1 MMFQLN
7 KIGICGSI
15 SKLFVKYLLLFLLIF
30 HINNCFSQ
38 VLETE
43 KKEFSLNKKLNV
55 SVTSLGTP
63 SLGSIGVSTKFNDDM
78 NLDIWNNM
86 SASEIVSHLNFIPDV
101 VSSNSLQSHLID
113 LYLSSSNPPKGNSDE
128 VINFLET
135 RLIKIRRS
143 GQSKKLYEIIK
154 QLPQGERWELW
165 RLWSTEYEL
174 LIHEDKRACKLTNQ
188 QIKTSSD
195 YFWQMSRIF
204 CLLID
209 DRPNDAEFIF
219 DLIKSKGFS
228 NKNFENLFQVMN
240 GDKSDFILDK
250 NNIVIEPIHI
260 VMMETLKIPIKAN
273 FIAAFG
279 PEYTDPLLTLT
290 YLTSKARAFLL
301 DKKMNYGNVPV
312 DQIKENYKSVS
323 NASMSI
329 EEAIASYSIKPN
341 GFHRANVWMSIMALK
356 DDIKKVEAI
365 FKIIN
370 LEIQNGRFYHSI
382 NLYLPMLKEINSAS
396 LTKKLNTLT
405 AKLLIIKNPV
415 SFPQDQLANTLLLK
429 AGKEWEWQFIL
440 QKKAWTLIPVLEQAG
455 MVQPKSINWLQVLN
469 KTKNQNTNEKKY
481 NKWNKNYN
489 LKSFLLTKGIEEA
502 SNNNE
507 KALTLI
513 LLARLLGNDPL
524 VDFEIG
530 QLMIIRKSLFKLGF
544 TDLAN
549 NLTLEIMIPKL
560 ISF

>member
-43 KKEFSLNKKLNV
+43 KNEFSLNKKLNV
-55 SVTSLGTP
+55 SVTSLETP

-113 LYLSSSNPPKGNSDE
+113 LYLSSSNPPRGNSDE

-174 LIHEDKRACKLTNQ
+174 LIHEDKRACKLTNK
-188 QIKTSSD
+188 QIETSSD
-195 YFWQMSRIF
+195 KFWQMSRIF

-209 DRPNDAEFIF
+209 DKLNDAEFIF
-219 DLIKSKGFS
+219 DLIKSRGFS
-228 NKNFENLFQVMN
+228 NKNFENLFQLMN
-240 GDKSDFILDK
+240 GDTSDFVLD
-250 NNIVIEPIHI
+250 NTIIEPIHI
-260 VMMETLKIPIKAN
+260 IMMETLKIPIKVN
-273 FIAAFG
+273 SVAALG

-290 YLTSKARAFLL
+290 YLTPKTRAFLL
-301 DKKMNYGNVPV
+301 DKKMNYGNVPL

-323 NASMSI
+323 DGSLSI
-329 EEAIASYSIKPN
+329 EEAIASYSKKPN
-341 GFHRANVWMSIMALK
+341 GFQRANVWMSIMTLK
-356 DDIKKVEAI
+356 DDIKKVETI

-370 LEIQNGRFYHSI
+370 FEIKNGRFYHSI
-382 NLYLPMLKEINSAS
+382 NLYLPILEEINSAS
-396 LTKKLNTLT
+396 LTKKLNNLI
-405 AKLLIIKNPV
+405 AKLLIVKSPV
-415 SFPQDQLANTLLLK
+415 LFPEDQLANTLLLK
-429 AGKEWEWQFIL
+429 AGAEWEWQFIL
-440 QKKAWTLIPVLEQAG
+440 QQKAWTLIPVLEDAG
-455 MVQPKSINWLQVLN
+455 MVQPKSFDWLKVLN
-469 KTKNQNTNEKKY
+469 KTKNQNTNEQKY

-530 QLMIIRKSLFKLGF
+530 QLMTIRKSLFKLGF
-544 TDLAN
+544 NELAD

>member
-1 MMFQLN
+1 MKCF
-7 KIGICGSI
+7 
-15 SKLFVKYLLLFLLIF
+15 LLFLLIF

-38 VLETE
+38 ALEIE
-43 KKEFSLNKKLNV
+43 KKEPSFIKRLNV
-55 SVTSLGTP
+55 SVSSLGTP

-113 LYLSSSNPPKGNSDE
+113 LYLSSSNPPKGNSHE

-165 RLWSTEYEL
+165 RLWSAEYEL
-174 LIHEDKRACKLTNQ
+174 LIHEDKKACKLTNK
-188 QIKTSSD
+188 QIETSSND
-195 YFWQMSRIF
+195 FWQMSRIF

-209 DRPNDAEFIF
+209 DKLNDAEFIF

-228 NKNFENLFQVMN
+228 NKNFESLFQVMN
-240 GDKSDFILDK
+240 GDTSEFVLDQK
-250 NNIVIEPIHI
+250 NIIIEPIHI

-273 FIAAFG
+273 FIATLG
-279 PEYTDPLLTLT
+279 PEYTDPLLTLS

-323 NASMSI
+323 DGSLSI
-329 EEAIASYSIKPN
+329 EKAIASYSIKPN
-341 GFHRANVWMSIMALK
+341 GFHRANVWMSILTQK
-356 DDIKKVEAI
+356 DDIKKVETI

-370 LEIQNGRFYHSI
+370 FEIKNGRFNHSI
-382 NLYLPMLKEINSAS
+382 NLYLPMLEEINSSS
-396 LTKKLNTLT
+396 LTKKLNTLI
-405 AKLLIIKNPV
+405 AKLLIVKDPG
-415 SFPQDQLANTLLLK
+415 SFPEDQLANTLLLK

-440 QKKAWTLIPVLEQAG
+440 QKKAWTLIPVFEQAG
-455 MVQPKSINWLQVLN
+455 MVQPKSINWLKVLN

-524 VDFEIG
+524 VDFEIA
-530 QLMIIRKSLFKLGF
+530 QLMTIRKSLFKLGL
-544 TDLAN
+544 TELAD

>member
-55 SVTSLGTP
+55 SVTSLETP

-113 LYLSSSNPPKGNSDE
+113 LYLSSSNPPRGNSDE

-174 LIHEDKRACKLTNQ
+174 LIHEDKRACKLTNK
-188 QIKTSSD
+188 QIETSSD
-195 YFWQMSRIF
+195 KFWQMSRIF

-209 DRPNDAEFIF
+209 DKLNDAEFIF
-219 DLIKSKGFS
+219 DLIKSRGFS
-228 NKNFENLFQVMN
+228 NKNFENLFQLMN
-240 GDKSDFILDK
+240 GDTSDFVLD
-250 NNIVIEPIHI
+250 NTIIEPIHI
-260 VMMETLKIPIKAN
+260 IMMETLKIPIKVN
-273 FIAAFG
+273 SVAALG

-290 YLTSKARAFLL
+290 YLTPKARAFLL
-301 DKKMNYGNVPV
+301 DKKMNYGNVPL

-323 NASMSI
+323 DGSLSI
-329 EEAIASYSIKPN
+329 EEAIVSYSKKPN
-341 GFHRANVWMSIMALK
+341 GFHRANVWMSIMTLK
-356 DDIKKVEAI
+356 DDIKKVETI

-370 LEIQNGRFYHSI
+370 FEIKNGRFYHSI
-382 NLYLPMLKEINSAS
+382 NLYLPILEEINSAS
-396 LTKKLNTLT
+396 LTKKLNNLI
-405 AKLLIIKNPV
+405 AKLLIVKNPV
-415 SFPQDQLANTLLLK
+415 LFPEDQLANTLLLK
-429 AGKEWEWQFIL
+429 AGAEWEWQFIL
-440 QKKAWTLIPVLEQAG
+440 QQKAWTLIPVLEDAG
-455 MVQPKSINWLQVLN
+455 MVQPKSFDWLKVLN
-469 KTKNQNTNEKKY
+469 KTKNQNTNEQKY

-530 QLMIIRKSLFKLGF
+530 QLMTIRKSLFKLGF
-544 TDLAN
+544 NELAD

>member
-55 SVTSLGTP
+55 SVTSLETP
-63 SLGSIGVSTKFNDDM
+63 SLGSIGVSTRFNDDM

-113 LYLSSSNPPKGNSDE
+113 LYLSSSNPPRGNSDE

-174 LIHEDKRACKLTNQ
+174 LIHEDKRACKLTNK
-188 QIKTSSD
+188 QIETSSD
-195 YFWQMSRIF
+195 KFWQMSRIF

-209 DRPNDAEFIF
+209 DKLNDAEFIF
-219 DLIKSKGFS
+219 DLIKSRGFS
-228 NKNFENLFQVMN
+228 NKNFENLFQLMN
-240 GDKSDFILDK
+240 GDTSDFVLD
-250 NNIVIEPIHI
+250 NTIIEPIHI
-260 VMMETLKIPIKAN
+260 IMMETLKIPIKVN
-273 FIAAFG
+273 SVAALG
-279 PEYTDPLLTLT
+279 PEYTDSLLTLT
-290 YLTSKARAFLL
+290 YLTPKARAFLL
-301 DKKMNYGNVPV
+301 DKKMNYGNVPL

-323 NASMSI
+323 DGSLSI
-329 EEAIASYSIKPN
+329 EEAIASYSKKPN
-341 GFHRANVWMSIMALK
+341 GFHRANVWMSIMTLK
-356 DDIKKVEAI
+356 DDIKKVETI

-370 LEIQNGRFYHSI
+370 FEIKNGRFYHSI
-382 NLYLPMLKEINSAS
+382 NLYLPILENINSAS
-396 LTKKLNTLT
+396 LTKKLNNLI
-405 AKLLIIKNPV
+405 AKLLTVKNPV
-415 SFPQDQLANTLLLK
+415 LFPEDQLANTLLLK
-429 AGKEWEWQFIL
+429 AGAEWEWQFIL
-440 QKKAWTLIPVLEQAG
+440 QQKAWTLIPVLEDAG
-455 MVQPKSINWLQVLN
+455 MVQPKSFDWLKVLN
-469 KTKNQNTNEKKY
+469 KTKNQNTNEQKY

-530 QLMIIRKSLFKLGF
+530 QLMTIRKSLFKLGF
-544 TDLAN
+544 NELAD

>member
-7 KIGICGSI
+7 KIDIYELI
-15 SKLFVKYLLLFLLIF
+15 SKLFMKYVLLFLLIF
-30 HINNCFSQ
+30 PINTCLSQ
-38 VLETE
+38 VLEIE
-43 KKEFSLNKKLNV
+43 KKEFSYNKNLNV
-55 SVTSLGTP
+55 SVSILGKP
-63 SLGSIGVSTKFNDDM
+63 SLGSVGISTKFNDDM

-101 VSSNSLQSHLID
+101 VSSNSLQSHLVD

-128 VINFLET
+128 IINFLET

-154 QLPQGERWELW
+154 QLPQGERWEIW

-174 LIHEDKRACKLTNQ
+174 LNHQDKRACKLTNK
-188 QIKTSSD
+188 QIEISSD
-195 YFWQMSRIF
+195 DFWQMSRIF

-209 DRPNDAEFIF
+209 DKLNDAEFIF

-240 GDKSDFILDK
+240 GDTSEFVLD
-250 NNIVIEPIHI
+250 NNIIIEPIHI
-260 VMMETLKIPIKAN
+260 IMMETLKIPIKAN
-273 FIAAFG
+273 FIAALG

-301 DKKMNYGNVPV
+301 DKKMNYRNVPV

-323 NASMSI
+323 DGSLSI
-329 EEAIASYSIKPN
+329 EEAIASYSKKPN
-341 GFHRANVWMSIMALK
+341 GFHRANVWLSIMALK
-356 DDIKKVEAI
+356 DDIKKVETI

-370 LEIQNGRFYHSI
+370 FEIKNGRFYHSI
-382 NLYLPMLKEINSAS
+382 NLYLPMLEEINSAS
-396 LTKKLNTLT
+396 LTKKLNNLIE
-405 AKLLIIKNPV
+405 KLLIVKNPAL
-415 SFPQDQLANTLLLK
+415 FPEDQLANTLLLK
-429 AGKEWEWQFIL
+429 SGKEWEWQFIFK
-440 QKKAWTLIPVLEQAG
+440 KKAWTLIPVLEQAG
-455 MVQPKSINWLQVLN
+455 MVQPKSFNWLKVLN

-544 TDLAN
+544 TELAN

>member
-113 LYLSSSNPPKGNSDE
+113 LYLSSSNPPRGNSDE

-174 LIHEDKRACKLTNQ
+174 LIHEDKRACKLTNK
-188 QIKTSSD
+188 QIETSSD
-195 YFWQMSRIF
+195 KFWQMSRIF

-209 DRPNDAEFIF
+209 DKLNDAEFIF
-219 DLIKSKGFS
+219 DLIKSRGFS
-228 NKNFENLFQVMN
+228 NKNFENLFQLMN
-240 GDKSDFILDK
+240 GDTSDFVLD
-250 NNIVIEPIHI
+250 NTIIEPIHI
-260 VMMETLKIPIKAN
+260 IMMETLKIPIKVN
-273 FIAAFG
+273 SVAALG

-290 YLTSKARAFLL
+290 YLTPKARAFLL
-301 DKKMNYGNVPV
+301 DKKMNYGNVPL

-323 NASMSI
+323 DGSLSI
-329 EEAIASYSIKPN
+329 EEAIASYSKKPN
-341 GFHRANVWMSIMALK
+341 GFHRANVWMSIMTLK
-356 DDIKKVEAI
+356 DDIKKVETI

-370 LEIQNGRFYHSI
+370 FEIKNGRFYHSI
-382 NLYLPMLKEINSAS
+382 NLYLPILEEINSAS
-396 LTKKLNTLT
+396 LTKKLNNLI
-405 AKLLIIKNPV
+405 AKLLIVKNPV
-415 SFPQDQLANTLLLK
+415 LFPEDQLANTLLLK
-429 AGKEWEWQFIL
+429 AGAEWEWQFIL
-440 QKKAWTLIPVLEQAG
+440 QQNAWTLIPVLEDAG
-455 MVQPKSINWLQVLN
+455 MVQPKSFDWLKVLN
-469 KTKNQNTNEKKY
+469 KTKNQNTNEQKY

-530 QLMIIRKSLFKLGF
+530 QLMTIRKSLFKLGF
-544 TDLAN
+544 NELAD

>member
-113 LYLSSSNPPKGNSDE
+113 LYLSSSNPPRGNSDE

-174 LIHEDKRACKLTNQ
+174 LIHEDKRACKLINK
-188 QIKTSSD
+188 QIETSSD
-195 YFWQMSRIF
+195 KFWQMSRIF

-209 DRPNDAEFIF
+209 DKLNDAEFIF
-219 DLIKSKGFS
+219 DLIKSRGFS
-228 NKNFENLFQVMN
+228 NKNFENLFQLMN
-240 GDKSDFILDK
+240 GDTSDFVLD
-250 NNIVIEPIHI
+250 NTIIEPIHI
-260 VMMETLKIPIKAN
+260 IMMETLKIPIKVN
-273 FIAAFG
+273 SVAALG

-290 YLTSKARAFLL
+290 YLTPKARAFLL
-301 DKKMNYGNVPV
+301 DKKMNYGNVPL

-323 NASMSI
+323 DGSLSI
-329 EEAIASYSIKPN
+329 EEAIASYSKKPN
-341 GFHRANVWMSIMALK
+341 GFHRANVWMSIMTLK
-356 DDIKKVEAI
+356 DDIKKVETI

-370 LEIQNGRFYHSI
+370 FEIKNGRFYHSI
-382 NLYLPMLKEINSAS
+382 NLYLPILEEINSAS
-396 LTKKLNTLT
+396 LTKKLNNLI
-405 AKLLIIKNPV
+405 AKLLIVKNPV
-415 SFPQDQLANTLLLK
+415 LFPEDQLANTLLLK
-429 AGKEWEWQFIL
+429 AGAEWEWQFIL
-440 QKKAWTLIPVLEQAG
+440 QQKAWTLIPVLEDAG
-455 MVQPKSINWLQVLN
+455 MVQPKSFDWLKVLN
-469 KTKNQNTNEKKY
+469 KTKNQNTNEQKY

-530 QLMIIRKSLFKLGF
+530 QLMTIRKSLFKLGF
-544 TDLAN
+544 NELAD

>member
-55 SVTSLGTP
+55 SVTSLETP

-113 LYLSSSNPPKGNSDE
+113 LYLSSSNPPRGNSDE

-174 LIHEDKRACKLTNQ
+174 LIHEDKRACKLTNK
-188 QIKTSSD
+188 QIETSSD
-195 YFWQMSRIF
+195 KFWQMSRIF

-209 DRPNDAEFIF
+209 DKLNDAEFIF
-219 DLIKSKGFS
+219 DLIKSRGFS
-228 NKNFENLFQVMN
+228 NKNFENLFQLMN
-240 GDKSDFILDK
+240 GDTSDFVLD
-250 NNIVIEPIHI
+250 NTIIEPIHI
-260 VMMETLKIPIKAN
+260 IMMETLKIPIKVN
-273 FIAAFG
+273 SVAALG

-290 YLTSKARAFLL
+290 YLTPKARAFLL
-301 DKKMNYGNVPV
+301 DKKMNYGNVPL

-323 NASMSI
+323 DGSLSI
-329 EEAIASYSIKPN
+329 EEAIASYSKKPN
-341 GFHRANVWMSIMALK
+341 GFHRANVWMSIMTLK
-356 DDIKKVEAI
+356 DDIKKVETI

-370 LEIQNGRFYHSI
+370 FEIKNGRFYHSI
-382 NLYLPMLKEINSAS
+382 NLYLPILENINSAS
-396 LTKKLNTLT
+396 LTKKLNNLI
-405 AKLLIIKNPV
+405 AKLLIVKNPV
-415 SFPQDQLANTLLLK
+415 LFPEDQLANTLLLK
-429 AGKEWEWQFIL
+429 AGAEWEWQFIL
-440 QKKAWTLIPVLEQAG
+440 QQKAWTLIPVLEDAG
-455 MVQPKSINWLQVLN
+455 MVQPKSFDWLKVLN
-469 KTKNQNTNEKKY
+469 KTKNQNTNEQKY

-530 QLMIIRKSLFKLGF
+530 QLMTIRKSLFKLGF
-544 TDLAN
+544 NELAN

>member
-30 HINNCFSQ
+30 HISNCFSQ

-55 SVTSLGTP
+55 SVTSLETP

-113 LYLSSSNPPKGNSDE
+113 LYLSSSNPPRGNSDE

-174 LIHEDKRACKLTNQ
+174 LIHEDKRACKLINK
-188 QIKTSSD
+188 QIETSSD
-195 YFWQMSRIF
+195 KFWQMSRIF

-209 DRPNDAEFIF
+209 DKLNDAEFIF
-219 DLIKSKGFS
+219 DLIKSRGFS
-228 NKNFENLFQVMN
+228 NKNFENLFQLMN
-240 GDKSDFILDK
+240 GDTSDFVLD
-250 NNIVIEPIHI
+250 NTIIEPIHI
-260 VMMETLKIPIKAN
+260 IMMETLKIPIKVN
-273 FIAAFG
+273 SVAALG

-290 YLTSKARAFLL
+290 YLTPKARAFLL
-301 DKKMNYGNVPV
+301 DKKMNYGNVPL

-323 NASMSI
+323 DGSLSI
-329 EEAIASYSIKPN
+329 EEAIASYSKKPN
-341 GFHRANVWMSIMALK
+341 GFHRANVWMSIMTLK
-356 DDIKKVEAI
+356 DDIKKVETI

-370 LEIQNGRFYHSI
+370 FEIKNGRFYHSI
-382 NLYLPMLKEINSAS
+382 NLYLPILEEINSAS
-396 LTKKLNTLT
+396 LTKKLNNLI
-405 AKLLIIKNPV
+405 AKLLIVKNPV
-415 SFPQDQLANTLLLK
+415 LFPEDQLANTLLLK
-429 AGKEWEWQFIL
+429 AGAEWEWQFIL
-440 QKKAWTLIPVLEQAG
+440 QQKAWTLIPVLEDAG
-455 MVQPKSINWLQVLN
+455 MVQPKSFDWLKVLN
-469 KTKNQNTNEKKY
+469 KTKNQNTNEQKY

-530 QLMIIRKSLFKLGF
+530 QLMTIRKSLFKLGF
-544 TDLAN
+544 NELAD

>member
-78 NLDIWNNM
+78 NLNIWNNM
-86 SASEIVSHLNFIPDV
+86 NASEIVSHLNFIPDV

-113 LYLSSSNPPKGNSDE
+113 LYLSSSNPPRGNSDE

-174 LIHEDKRACKLTNQ
+174 LIHEDKRACKLTNK
-188 QIKTSSD
+188 QIETSSD
-195 YFWQMSRIF
+195 KFWQMSRIF

-209 DRPNDAEFIF
+209 DKLNDAEFIF
-219 DLIKSKGFS
+219 DLIKSRGFS
-228 NKNFENLFQVMN
+228 NKNFENLFQLMN
-240 GDKSDFILDK
+240 GDTSDFVLD
-250 NNIVIEPIHI
+250 NTIIEPIHI
-260 VMMETLKIPIKAN
+260 IMMETLKIPIKVN
-273 FIAAFG
+273 SLAALG
-279 PEYTDPLLTLT
+279 PEYTDPLLNLT
-290 YLTSKARAFLL
+290 YLTPKARAFLL
-301 DKKMNYGNVPV
+301 DKKMNYGNVPL

-323 NASMSI
+323 DGSLSI
-329 EEAIASYSIKPN
+329 EEAIASYSKKPN
-341 GFHRANVWMSIMALK
+341 GFQRANVWMSIMTLK
-356 DDIKKVEAI
+356 DDIKKVETI

-370 LEIQNGRFYHSI
+370 FEIKNGRFYHSI
-382 NLYLPMLKEINSAS
+382 NLYLPILEEINSAS
-396 LTKKLNTLT
+396 LTKKLNNLI
-405 AKLLIIKNPV
+405 AKLLIVKNPV
-415 SFPQDQLANTLLLK
+415 LFPEDQLANTLLLK
-429 AGKEWEWQFIL
+429 TGAEWEWQFIL
-440 QKKAWTLIPVLEQAG
+440 QQKAWTLIPVLEDAG
-455 MVQPKSINWLQVLN
+455 MVQPKSFDWLKVLN
-469 KTKNQNTNEKKY
+469 KTKNQNTNEQKY

-530 QLMIIRKSLFKLGF
+530 QLMTIRKSLFKLGF
-544 TDLAN
+544 NELAD

>member
-55 SVTSLGTP
+55 SVTSLETP

-113 LYLSSSNPPKGNSDE
+113 LYLSSSNPPRGNSDE

-174 LIHEDKRACKLTNQ
+174 LIHEDKRACKLTNK
-188 QIKTSSD
+188 QIETSSD
-195 YFWQMSRIF
+195 KFWQMSRIF

-209 DRPNDAEFIF
+209 DKLNDAEFIF
-219 DLIKSKGFS
+219 DLIKSRGFS
-228 NKNFENLFQVMN
+228 NKNFENLFQLMN
-240 GDKSDFILDK
+240 GDTSDFVLD
-250 NNIVIEPIHI
+250 NTIIEPIHI
-260 VMMETLKIPIKAN
+260 IMMETLKIPIKVN
-273 FIAAFG
+273 SVAALG
-279 PEYTDPLLTLT
+279 PEYTDSLLTLT
-290 YLTSKARAFLL
+290 YLTPKARAFLL
-301 DKKMNYGNVPV
+301 DKKMNYGNVPL

-323 NASMSI
+323 DGSLSI
-329 EEAIASYSIKPN
+329 EEAIASYSKKPN
-341 GFHRANVWMSIMALK
+341 GFHRANVWMSIMTLK
-356 DDIKKVEAI
+356 DDIKKVETI

-370 LEIQNGRFYHSI
+370 FEIKNGRFYHSI
-382 NLYLPMLKEINSAS
+382 NLYLPILEEINSAS
-396 LTKKLNTLT
+396 LTKKLNNLI
-405 AKLLIIKNPV
+405 AKLLIVKNPV
-415 SFPQDQLANTLLLK
+415 LFPEDQLANTLLLK
-429 AGKEWEWQFIL
+429 AGAEWEWQFIL
-440 QKKAWTLIPVLEQAG
+440 QQKAWTLIPVLEDAG
-455 MVQPKSINWLQVLN
+455 MVQPKSFDWLKVLN
-469 KTKNQNTNEKKY
+469 KTKNQNTNEQKY

-530 QLMIIRKSLFKLGF
+530 QLMTIRKSLFKLGF
-544 TDLAN
+544 NELAD

>member
-7 KIGICGSI
+7 KIVICGSI

-113 LYLSSSNPPKGNSDE
+113 LYLSSSNPPRGNSDE

-174 LIHEDKRACKLTNQ
+174 LIHEDKRACKLTNK
-188 QIKTSSD
+188 QIETSSD
-195 YFWQMSRIF
+195 KFWQMSRIF

-209 DRPNDAEFIF
+209 EKLNDAEFIF
-219 DLIKSKGFS
+219 DLIKSRGFS
-228 NKNFENLFQVMN
+228 NKNFENLFQLMN
-240 GDKSDFILDK
+240 GDTSDFVLD
-250 NNIVIEPIHI
+250 NTIIEPIHI
-260 VMMETLKIPIKAN
+260 IMMETLKIPIKVN
-273 FIAAFG
+273 TIAALG

-290 YLTSKARAFLL
+290 YLTPKARAFLL
-301 DKKMNYGNVPV
+301 DKKMNYGNVPL

-323 NASMSI
+323 DGSLSI
-329 EEAIASYSIKPN
+329 EEAIASYSKKPN
-341 GFHRANVWMSIMALK
+341 GFQRANVWMSIMSLK
-356 DDIKKVEAI
+356 DDIKKVETI

-370 LEIQNGRFYHSI
+370 FEIKNGRFYHSI
-382 NLYLPMLKEINSAS
+382 NLYLPILEEINSAS
-396 LTKKLNTLT
+396 LTKKLNNLI
-405 AKLLIIKNPV
+405 AKLLIVKNPV
-415 SFPQDQLANTLLLK
+415 LFPEDQLANTLLLK
-429 AGKEWEWQFIL
+429 AGAEWEWQFIL
-440 QKKAWTLIPVLEQAG
+440 QQKAWTLIPVLEDAG
-455 MVQPKSINWLQVLN
+455 MVQPKSFDWLKVLN
-469 KTKNQNTNEKKY
+469 KTKNQNTNEQKY

-530 QLMIIRKSLFKLGF
+530 QLMTIRKSLFKLGF
-544 TDLAN
+544 NELAD

>member
-55 SVTSLGTP
+55 SVTSLETP

-113 LYLSSSNPPKGNSDE
+113 LYLSSSNPPRGNSDE

-174 LIHEDKRACKLTNQ
+174 LIHEDKRACKLTNK
-188 QIKTSSD
+188 QIETSSD
-195 YFWQMSRIF
+195 KFWQMSRIF

-209 DRPNDAEFIF
+209 DKLNDAEFIF
-219 DLIKSKGFS
+219 DLIKSRGFS
-228 NKNFENLFQVMN
+228 NKNFENLFQLMN
-240 GDKSDFILDK
+240 GDTSDFVLD
-250 NNIVIEPIHI
+250 NTIIEPIHI
-260 VMMETLKIPIKAN
+260 IMMETLKIPIKVN
-273 FIAAFG
+273 SVAALG

-290 YLTSKARAFLL
+290 YLTPKARAFLL
-301 DKKMNYGNVPV
+301 DKKMNYGNVPL

-323 NASMSI
+323 DGSLSI
-329 EEAIASYSIKPN
+329 EEAIASYSKKPN
-341 GFHRANVWMSIMALK
+341 GFHRANVWMSIMTLK
-356 DDIKKVEAI
+356 DDIKKVETI

-370 LEIQNGRFYHSI
+370 FEIKNGRFYHSI
-382 NLYLPMLKEINSAS
+382 NLYLPILEEINSAS
-396 LTKKLNTLT
+396 LTKKLNNLI
-405 AKLLIIKNPV
+405 AKLLIVKNPV
-415 SFPQDQLANTLLLK
+415 LFPEDQLANTLLLK
-429 AGKEWEWQFIL
+429 AGAEWEWQFIL
-440 QKKAWTLIPVLEQAG
+440 QQKAWTLIPVLEDAG
-455 MVQPKSINWLQVLN
+455 MVQPKSFDWLKVLN
-469 KTKNQNTNEKKY
+469 KTKNQNTNEQKY

-530 QLMIIRKSLFKLGF
+530 QLMTIRKSLFKLGF
-544 TDLAN
+544 NELAD

>member
-55 SVTSLGTP
+55 SVTSLETP

-113 LYLSSSNPPKGNSDE
+113 LYLSSSNPPRGNSDE

-174 LIHEDKRACKLTNQ
+174 LIHEDKRACKLTNK
-188 QIKTSSD
+188 QIETSSD
-195 YFWQMSRIF
+195 KFWQMSRIF

-209 DRPNDAEFIF
+209 DKLNDAEFIF
-219 DLIKSKGFS
+219 DLIKSRGFS
-228 NKNFENLFQVMN
+228 NKNFENLFQLMN
-240 GDKSDFILDK
+240 GDTSDFVLD
-250 NNIVIEPIHI
+250 NTIIEPIHI
-260 VMMETLKIPIKAN
+260 IMMETLKIPIKVN
-273 FIAAFG
+273 SVAALG

-290 YLTSKARAFLL
+290 YLTPKARAFLL
-301 DKKMNYGNVPV
+301 DKKMNYGNVPL

-323 NASMSI
+323 DGSLSI
-329 EEAIASYSIKPN
+329 EEAIASYSKKPN
-341 GFHRANVWMSIMALK
+341 GFQRANVWMSIMTLK
-356 DDIKKVEAI
+356 DDIKKVETI

-370 LEIQNGRFYHSI
+370 FEIKNGRFYHSI
-382 NLYLPMLKEINSAS
+382 NLYLPILEEINSAS
-396 LTKKLNTLT
+396 LTKKLNNLI
-405 AKLLIIKNPV
+405 AKLLIVKNPV
-415 SFPQDQLANTLLLK
+415 LFPEDQLANTLLLK
-429 AGKEWEWQFIL
+429 AGAEWEWQFIL
-440 QKKAWTLIPVLEQAG
+440 QQKAWTLIPVLEDAG
-455 MVQPKSINWLQVLN
+455 MVQPKSFDWLKVLN
-469 KTKNQNTNEKKY
+469 KTKNQNTNEQKY

-530 QLMIIRKSLFKLGF
+530 QLMTIRKSLFKLGF
-544 TDLAN
+544 NELAD

>member
-55 SVTSLGTP
+55 SVTSLGIP

-113 LYLSSSNPPKGNSDE
+113 LYLSSSNPPRGNSDE

-174 LIHEDKRACKLTNQ
+174 LIHEDKRACKLTNK
-188 QIKTSSD
+188 QIETSSD
-195 YFWQMSRIF
+195 KFWQMSRIF

-209 DRPNDAEFIF
+209 DKLNDAEFIF
-219 DLIKSKGFS
+219 DLIKSRGFS
-228 NKNFENLFQVMN
+228 NKNFENLFQLMN
-240 GDKSDFILDK
+240 GDTSDFVLD
-250 NNIVIEPIHI
+250 NTIIEPIHI
-260 VMMETLKIPIKAN
+260 IMMETLKIPIKVN
-273 FIAAFG
+273 SVAALG
-279 PEYTDPLLTLT
+279 PEYTDSLLTLT
-290 YLTSKARAFLL
+290 YLTPKARAFLL
-301 DKKMNYGNVPV
+301 DKKMNYGNVPL

-323 NASMSI
+323 DGSLSI
-329 EEAIASYSIKPN
+329 EEAIASYSKKPN
-341 GFHRANVWMSIMALK
+341 GFHRANVWMSIMTLK
-356 DDIKKVEAI
+356 DDIKKVETI

-370 LEIQNGRFYHSI
+370 FEIKNGRFYHSI
-382 NLYLPMLKEINSAS
+382 NLYLPILEEINSAS
-396 LTKKLNTLT
+396 LTKKLNNLI
-405 AKLLIIKNPV
+405 AKLLIVKNPV
-415 SFPQDQLANTLLLK
+415 LFPEDQLANTLLLK
-429 AGKEWEWQFIL
+429 AGAEWEWQFIL
-440 QKKAWTLIPVLEQAG
+440 QQKAWTLIPVLEDAG
-455 MVQPKSINWLQVLN
+455 MVQPKSFDWLKVLN
-469 KTKNQNTNEKKY
+469 KTKNQNTNEQKY

-530 QLMIIRKSLFKLGF
+530 QLMTIRKSLFKLGF
-544 TDLAN
+544 NELAD

>member
-7 KIGICGSI
+7 KICMCGSI
-15 SKLFVKYLLLFLLIF
+15 SKLFVKCLLLFLFIF

-55 SVTSLGTP
+55 SVTSLETP

-86 SASEIVSHLNFIPDV
+86 NASEIVSHLNFIPDV

-113 LYLSSSNPPKGNSDE
+113 LYLSSSNPPRGNSDE

-174 LIHEDKRACKLTNQ
+174 LIHEDKRACKLTNK
-188 QIKTSSD
+188 QIETSSD
-195 YFWQMSRIF
+195 KFWQMSRIF

-209 DRPNDAEFIF
+209 DKLNDAEFIF
-219 DLIKSKGFS
+219 DLIKSRGFS
-228 NKNFENLFQVMN
+228 NKNFENLFQLMN
-240 GDKSDFILDK
+240 GDKSDFVLD
-250 NNIVIEPIHI
+250 NTIIEPIHI
-260 VMMETLKIPIKAN
+260 IMMETLKIPIKVN
-273 FIAAFG
+273 SVAALG
-279 PEYTDPLLTLT
+279 PEYTDSLLTLT
-290 YLTSKARAFLL
+290 YLTPKARAFLL
-301 DKKMNYGNVPV
+301 DKKMNYGNVPL

-323 NASMSI
+323 DGSLSI
-329 EEAIASYSIKPN
+329 EEAIASYSKKPN
-341 GFHRANVWMSIMALK
+341 GFQRANVWMSIMTLK
-356 DDIKKVEAI
+356 DDIKKVETI

-370 LEIQNGRFYHSI
+370 FEIKNGRFYHSI
-382 NLYLPMLKEINSAS
+382 NLYLPILEEINSAS
-396 LTKKLNTLT
+396 LTKKLNNLI
-405 AKLLIIKNPV
+405 AKLLIVKNPV
-415 SFPQDQLANTLLLK
+415 LFPEDQLANTLLLK
-429 AGKEWEWQFIL
+429 AGAEWEWQFIL
-440 QKKAWTLIPVLEQAG
+440 QQKAWTLIPVLEDAG
-455 MVQPKSINWLQVLN
+455 MVQPKSFNWLKVLN
-469 KTKNQNTNEKKY
+469 KTKNQNTNEQKY

-530 QLMIIRKSLFKLGF
+530 QLITIRKSLFKLGF
-544 TDLAN
+544 NELAD

>member
-78 NLDIWNNM
+78 NLNIWNNM
-86 SASEIVSHLNFIPDV
+86 NASEIVSHLNFIPDV
-101 VSSNSLQSHLID
+101 VSSNSLQGYLID
-113 LYLSSSNPPKGNSDE
+113 LYLSSSNPPRGNSDE

-174 LIHEDKRACKLTNQ
+174 LIHEDKRACKLTNK
-188 QIKTSSD
+188 QIETSSD
-195 YFWQMSRIF
+195 KFWQMSRIF

-209 DRPNDAEFIF
+209 DKLNDAEFIF
-219 DLIKSKGFS
+219 DLIKSRGFS
-228 NKNFENLFQVMN
+228 NKNFENLFQLMN
-240 GDKSDFILDK
+240 GDTSDFVLD
-250 NNIVIEPIHI
+250 NTIIEPIHI
-260 VMMETLKIPIKAN
+260 IMMETLKIPIKVN
-273 FIAAFG
+273 SVAALG
-279 PEYTDPLLTLT
+279 PEYTDSLLTLT
-290 YLTSKARAFLL
+290 YLTPKARAFLL
-301 DKKMNYGNVPV
+301 DKKMNYGNVPL

-323 NASMSI
+323 DGSLSI
-329 EEAIASYSIKPN
+329 EEAIASYSKKPN
-341 GFHRANVWMSIMALK
+341 GFHRANVWMSIMTLK
-356 DDIKKVEAI
+356 DDIKKVETI

-370 LEIQNGRFYHSI
+370 FEIKNGRFYHSI
-382 NLYLPMLKEINSAS
+382 NLYLPILEEINSAS
-396 LTKKLNTLT
+396 LTKKLNNLI
-405 AKLLIIKNPV
+405 AKLLIVKNPV
-415 SFPQDQLANTLLLK
+415 LFPEDQLANTLLLK
-429 AGKEWEWQFIL
+429 AGAEWEWQFIL
-440 QKKAWTLIPVLEQAG
+440 QQKAWTLIPVLEDAG
-455 MVQPKSINWLQVLN
+455 MVQPKSFDWLKVLN
-469 KTKNQNTNEKKY
+469 KTKNQNTNEQKY

-530 QLMIIRKSLFKLGF
+530 QLMTIRKSLFKLGF
-544 TDLAN
+544 NELAD

>member
-113 LYLSSSNPPKGNSDE
+113 LYLSSSNPPRGNSDE

-174 LIHEDKRACKLTNQ
+174 LIHEDKRACKLTNK
-188 QIKTSSD
+188 QIETSSD
-195 YFWQMSRIF
+195 KFWQMSRIF

-209 DRPNDAEFIF
+209 DKLNDAEFIF
-219 DLIKSKGFS
+219 DLIKSRGFS
-228 NKNFENLFQVMN
+228 NKNFENLFQLMN
-240 GDKSDFILDK
+240 GDTSDFVLD
-250 NNIVIEPIHI
+250 NTIIEPIHI
-260 VMMETLKIPIKAN
+260 IMMETLKIPIKLNSVASL
-273 FIAAFG
+273 G

-290 YLTSKARAFLL
+290 YLTPKARAFLL
-301 DKKMNYGNVPV
+301 DKKMNYGNVPL

-323 NASMSI
+323 DGSLSI
-329 EEAIASYSIKPN
+329 EEAIASYSKKPN
-341 GFHRANVWMSIMALK
+341 GFQRANVWMSIMTLK
-356 DDIKKVEAI
+356 DDIKKVETI

-370 LEIQNGRFYHSI
+370 FEIKNGRFYHSI
-382 NLYLPMLKEINSAS
+382 NLYLPILEEINSAS
-396 LTKKLNTLT
+396 LTKNQNNLI
-405 AKLLIIKNPV
+405 AKLLIVKNPV
-415 SFPQDQLANTLLLK
+415 SFPEDQLANTLILK
-429 AGKEWEWQFIL
+429 AGAEWEWQFIL
-440 QKKAWTLIPVLEQAG
+440 QQKAWTLIPVLEDAG
-455 MVQPKSINWLQVLN
+455 MVQPKSFDWLKVLN
-469 KTKNQNTNEKKY
+469 KTKNQNTNEQKY

-530 QLMIIRKSLFKLGF
+530 QLMTIRKSLFKLGF
-544 TDLAN
+544 NELAD

>member
-7 KIGICGSI
+7 KIGISESI
-15 SKLFVKYLLLFLLIF
+15 SKLFVKYLLLFLLTF
-30 HINNCFSQ
+30 YINNCFSQ

-43 KKEFSLNKKLNV
+43 KNEFSLNKKLNV
-55 SVTSLGTP
+55 SVTSLGKP

-113 LYLSSSNPPKGNSDE
+113 LYLSSSNPPRGNSDE

-174 LIHEDKRACKLTNQ
+174 LIHEDKRACKLTNK
-188 QIKTSSD
+188 QIETSSD
-195 YFWQMSRIF
+195 KFWQMSRIF

-209 DRPNDAEFIF
+209 DKLNDAEFIF
-219 DLIKSKGFS
+219 DLIKSRGFS
-228 NKNFENLFQVMN
+228 NKNFENLFQLMN
-240 GDKSDFILDK
+240 GDTSDFVLD
-250 NNIVIEPIHI
+250 NTIIEPIHI
-260 VMMETLKIPIKAN
+260 IMMETLKIPIKVNSVVAL
-273 FIAAFG
+273 G

-290 YLTSKARAFLL
+290 YLTPKARAFLL
-301 DKKMNYGNVPV
+301 DKKMNYGNVPL

-323 NASMSI
+323 DGSLSI
-329 EEAIASYSIKPN
+329 EEAIASYSKKPN
-341 GFHRANVWMSIMALK
+341 GFHRANVWMSIMTLK
-356 DDIKKVEAI
+356 DDIKKVETI

-370 LEIQNGRFYHSI
+370 FEIKNGRFYHSI
-382 NLYLPMLKEINSAS
+382 NLYLPILEEINSAS
-396 LTKKLNTLT
+396 LTKKLNNLI
-405 AKLLIIKNPV
+405 AKLLIVKNPV
-415 SFPQDQLANTLLLK
+415 LFPEDQLANTLLLK
-429 AGKEWEWQFIL
+429 AGAEWEWQFIL
-440 QKKAWTLIPVLEQAG
+440 QQKAWTLIPVLEDAG
-455 MVQPKSINWLQVLN
+455 MVQPKSFDWLKVLN
-469 KTKNQNTNEKKY
+469 KTKNQNTNEQKY

-530 QLMIIRKSLFKLGF
+530 QLMTIRKSLFKLGF
-544 TDLAN
+544 NELAD

>member
-15 SKLFVKYLLLFLLIF
+15 STLFVKYLLLFLLIF
-30 HINNCFSQ
+30 HISNCFSQ

-43 KKEFSLNKKLNV
+43 KKGFSLNKKLNV
-55 SVTSLGTP
+55 SVTSLETP

-113 LYLSSSNPPKGNSDE
+113 LYLSSSNPPRGNSDE

-174 LIHEDKRACKLTNQ
+174 LIHEDKRACKLTNK
-188 QIKTSSD
+188 QIETSSD
-195 YFWQMSRIF
+195 KFWQMSRIF

-209 DRPNDAEFIF
+209 DKLNDAEFIF
-219 DLIKSKGFS
+219 DLIKSRGFS
-228 NKNFENLFQVMN
+228 NKNFENLFQLMN
-240 GDKSDFILDK
+240 GDTSDFVLD
-250 NNIVIEPIHI
+250 NTIIEPIHI
-260 VMMETLKIPIKAN
+260 IMMETLKIPIKVN
-273 FIAAFG
+273 SVAALG
-279 PEYTDPLLTLT
+279 SEYTDPLLTLT
-290 YLTSKARAFLL
+290 YLTPKARAFLL
-301 DKKMNYGNVPV
+301 DKKMNYGNVPL

-323 NASMSI
+323 DGSLSI
-329 EEAIASYSIKPN
+329 EEAIASYSKKPN
-341 GFHRANVWMSIMALK
+341 GFHRANVWMSIMTLK
-356 DDIKKVEAI
+356 DDIKKVETI

-370 LEIQNGRFYHSI
+370 FEIKNGRFYHSI
-382 NLYLPMLKEINSAS
+382 NLYLPILEEINSAS
-396 LTKKLNTLT
+396 LTKKLNNLI
-405 AKLLIIKNPV
+405 AKLLIVKNPV
-415 SFPQDQLANTLLLK
+415 LFPEDQLANTLLLK
-429 AGKEWEWQFIL
+429 AGAEWEWQFIL
-440 QKKAWTLIPVLEQAG
+440 QQKAWTLIPVLEDAG
-455 MVQPKSINWLQVLN
+455 MVQPKSFDWLKVLD
-469 KTKNQNTNEKKY
+469 KTKNQNTNEQKY

-530 QLMIIRKSLFKLGF
+530 QLMTIRKSLFKLGF
-544 TDLAN
+544 NELAD